1 MARPPVSLHLPRP
14 DGPPASEGPILR
26 RSRGRRRRRVR
37 RLRQAG
43 MGLLLG
49 AGGVA
54 LLAGL
59 VRLPERLDALLLVSQ
74 ALANVIGG
82 LSRLGLGL
90 LQLGALL
97 VVVLLALLALLL
109 LAGSAVRLWRALL
122 PSAGGESPP
131 APPAQPAARPAWRTP
146 DSAPDRPPPL
156 L

>member
-14 DGPPASEGPILR
+14 DGPPKAEGSILR

-37 RLRQAG
+37 RLQQAA

-49 AGGVA
+49 VGGVA

-90 LQLGALL
+90 LQLGAVL
-97 VVVLLALLALLL
+97 VVVVLALLALLL
-109 LAGSAVRLWRALL
+109 LAGSVVRLWRALL
-122 PSAGGESPP
+122 PQAAGDVANTQSTARSALRAPESSPE
-131 APPAQPAARPAWRTP
+131 RP
-146 DSAPDRPPPL
+146 PPPL

>member
-1 MARPPVSLHLPRP
+1 
-14 DGPPASEGPILR
+14 
-26 RSRGRRRRRVR
+26 
-37 RLRQAG
+37 

-49 AGGVA
+49 GAGVA

-59 VRLPERLDALLLVSQ
+59 VRLPERLDALLLVSH

-90 LQLGALL
+90 LQLGAVLA
-97 VVVLLALLALLL
+97 VVLLALLALLL

-122 PSAGGESPP
+122 PRAGGELAPPPPASPP
-131 APPAQPAARPAWRTP
+131 ASRPAWRGSP
-146 DSAPDRPPPL
+146 VASDRSPPPL

>member
-14 DGPPASEGPILR
+14 DGPPAPEGPILR
-26 RSRGRRRRRVR
+26 RSRGRRRRRVH

-43 MGLLLG
+43 MGLALG

-54 LLAGL
+54 LLAAL

-90 LQLGALL
+90 LQLGAVLA
-97 VVVLLALLALLL
+97 VVLLALLALLL

-122 PSAGGESPP
+122 PRPGAEAAPVSPSLRP
-131 APPAQPAARPAWRTP
+131 TWRPAAPTP
-146 DSAPDRPPPL
+146 DRSPPPPL